1 MVISVTL
8 HLSDF
13 NEAIPK
19 CSFHTNELEQK
30 VYIKGTLKI

>member
-1 MVISVTL
+1 ML

-19 CSFHTNELEQK
+19 RSFHTNELGQK
-30 VYIKGTLKI
+30 VYVKGTLKI